1 MRYTKQLRVVSKKDL
16 MKKLIKRVQRKKEEA
31 APTRITNDTVAEH
44 RERILAGGR
53 RFKYPIQYARHRLV
67 FNTIV
72 VSIAFIILLAAIGWW
87 QLYPMQNSS
96 AFMYRLTRII
106 PVPVAVVNDEQVPYS
121 DYLVQY
127 RGSEYYLNKYGEV
140 KLDSADG
147 KRQLDYIKR
156 QSLDKAEQTA
166 YARQLARKLNISVSN
181 DDIDKFINEERNT
194 ANGRVSQETY
204 DSSMQLYYGETSSDY
219 RLRIANSMLE
229 AKIAFAVDD
238 NANAQVKQAQALVNS
253 TNGDLSAVAGQMAKS
268 QGGKVTAGQ
277 SGPVDAT
284 SKFSGLRVSEVAK
297 MAKGA
302 VSGPLKSTTDDG
314 YYFVKVVDKTGTQVD
329 FLYLHIPLTKFADD
343 FAKLSSSHKIQEYI
357 KIADK

>member
-1 MRYTKQLRVVSKKDL
+1 
-16 MKKLIKRVQRKKEEA
+16 MKKLIKRIQRKKEEA
-31 APTRITNDTVAEH
+31 PAPTRITNDTVAEH

-53 RFKYPIQYARHRLV
+53 RFKYPVQYARHRLV

-72 VSIAFIILLAAIGWW
+72 VSIVFIILLIAIGWW

-106 PVPVAVVNDEQVPYS
+106 PIPVAVVDSEQVPYS

-127 RGSEYYLNKYGEV
+127 RGSEYYLNKYGEI
-140 KLDSADG
+140 KLDSSDG
-147 KRQLDYIKR
+147 RRQLNYIKR
-156 QSLDKAEQTA
+156 QSLDKAEQTT
-166 YARQLARKLNISVSN
+166 YARQLARKLNIVVTN

-204 DSSMQLYYGETSSDY
+204 DSSMQLYYGETPSDY

-238 NANAQVKQAQALVNS
+238 SATAQVKQAQTLVTS
-253 TNGDLSAVAGQMAKS
+253 TQGDLAAVATQMAKS
-268 QGGKVTAGQ
+268 KGGKVTAGQ
-277 SGPVDAT
+277 SGLIDVT

-297 MAKGA
+297 MAKGSI
-302 VSGPLKSTTDDG
+302 SGPLKSTTDDG
-314 YYFVKVVDKTGTQVD
+314 YYFVKIVDKTGTQVD
-329 FLYLHIPLTKFADD
+329 FLYLHIPLTTFTDEFAG
-343 FAKLSSSHKIQEYI
+343 LGSSHKIQEYI
-357 KIADK
+357 KISDK

>member
-1 MRYTKQLRVVSKKDL
+1 MKLLKAFSKKDL

-31 APTRITNDTVAEH
+31 PAPTRITNDTVAEH

-72 VSIAFIILLAAIGWW
+72 VSVAFIILLVAIGWW

-106 PVPVAVVNDEQVPYS
+106 PVPVAIVNDEQVPYS

-127 RGSEYYLNKYGEV
+127 RGSEYYLNKYGEI
-140 KLDSADG
+140 KLDTADG
-147 KRQLDYIKR
+147 RRQLDYIKR

-166 YARQLARKLNISVSN
+166 YARQLARKLSISVTN
-181 DDIDKFINEERNT
+181 KDIDTFINEERNT

-204 DSSMQLYYGETSSDY
+204 DSSMQLYYGETPSDY

-229 AKIAFAVDD
+229 AKVAFAVDD
-238 NANAQVKQAQALVNS
+238 NAAAQVKKAQALVTS
-253 TNGDLSAVAGQMAKS
+253 TKGDLAAVAAQMGASK
-268 QGGKVTAGQ
+268 GGKVNVGQ
-277 SGPVDAT
+277 SGPVDVT

-297 MAKGA
+297 MEKGA

-314 YYFVKVVDKTGTQVD
+314 YYFVKIADKTGTQVD
-329 FLYLHIPLTKFADD
+329 FVYLHIPLTTFADD
-343 FAKLSSSHKIQEYI
+343 FSKLRSSRKIQEYI
-357 KIADK
+357 KISDK

>member
-1 MRYTKQLRVVSKKDL
+1 

-31 APTRITNDTVAEH
+31 LAPTRITNDTVAEH

-53 RFKYPIQYARHRLV
+53 RFKYPVQYARHRLV

-72 VSIAFIILLAAIGWW
+72 VSIAFLILLAAVGWW

-106 PVPVAVVNDEQVPYS
+106 PVPVAVVNTEQVPYS

-127 RGSEYYLNKYGEV
+127 RGSEYYLNKYGEI
-140 KLDSADG
+140 KLDSSDG
-147 KRQLDYIKR
+147 RRQLDYIKR

-166 YARQLARKLNISVSN
+166 YARQLARKLAISVTN

-204 DSSMQLYYGETSSDY
+204 ASSMQLYYGETPSDY

-229 AKIAFAVDD
+229 AKVAFAVDD
-238 NANAQVKQAQALVNS
+238 NATAQVKQAQALVAS
-253 TNGDLSAVAGQMAKS
+253 TKGDLAAVATQMAKS
-268 QGGKVTAGQ
+268 KGGKVTAGQ
-277 SGPVDAT
+277 SGPVDVT

-314 YYFVKVVDKTGTQVD
+314 YYFVKITDKTGTQVD
-329 FLYLHIPLTKFADD
+329 FVYLHIPLTTFAGD
-343 FAKLSSSHKIQEYI
+343 FSKLGSSHKIQEYI
-357 KIADK
+357 TVSNK

>member
-1 MRYTKQLRVVSKKDL
+1 
-16 MKKLIKRVQRKKEEA
+16 MKKLIKRIQRKKEEA
-31 APTRITNDTVAEH
+31 PTPTRITNDTVAEH

-53 RFKYPIQYARHRLV
+53 RFKYPVQYARHRLV

-72 VSIAFIILLAAIGWW
+72 VSIVFIILLIAIGWW

-106 PVPVAVVNDEQVPYS
+106 PIPVAVVNSEQVPYS

-127 RGSEYYLNKYGEV
+127 RGSEYYLNKYGEI
-140 KLDSADG
+140 KLDSSDG
-147 KRQLDYIKR
+147 RRQLNYIKR
-156 QSLDKAEQTA
+156 QSLDKAEQTT
-166 YARQLARKLNISVSN
+166 YARQLARKLNIVVTN

-204 DSSMQLYYGETSSDY
+204 DSSMQLYYGETPSDY

-238 NANAQVKQAQALVNS
+238 SATAQVKQAQTLVTS
-253 TNGDLSAVAGQMAKS
+253 TQGDLAAVATQMAKS
-268 QGGKVTAGQ
+268 KGGKVTAGQ
-277 SGPVDAT
+277 SGLIDVT

-297 MAKGA
+297 MAKGSI
-302 VSGPLKSTTDDG
+302 SGPLKSTTDDG
-314 YYFVKVVDKTGTQVD
+314 YYFVKIVDKTGTQVD
-329 FLYLHIPLTKFADD
+329 FLYLHIPLTTFTDEFAG
-343 FAKLSSSHKIQEYI
+343 LGSSHKIQEYI
-357 KIADK
+357 KISDK

>member
-1 MRYTKQLRVVSKKDL
+1 
-16 MKKLIKRVQRKKEEA
+16 MKKLIKRIQRKKEEA
-31 APTRITNDTVAEH
+31 PTPTRITNDTVAEH

-53 RFKYPIQYARHRLV
+53 RFKYPVQYARHRLV

-72 VSIAFIILLAAIGWW
+72 VSIVFIILLIAIGWW

-106 PVPVAVVNDEQVPYS
+106 PIPVAVVNSEQVPYS

-127 RGSEYYLNKYGEV
+127 RGSEYYLNKYGEI
-140 KLDSADG
+140 KLDSSDG
-147 KRQLDYIKR
+147 RRQLNYIKR
-156 QSLDKAEQTA
+156 QSLDKAEQTT
-166 YARQLARKLNISVSN
+166 YARQLARKLNIVVTN

-204 DSSMQLYYGETSSDY
+204 DSSMQLYYGETPSDY

-238 NANAQVKQAQALVNS
+238 SATAQVKQAQTLVTS
-253 TNGDLSAVAGQMAKS
+253 TQGDLAAVATQMAKS
-268 QGGKVTAGQ
+268 KGGKVTAGQ
-277 SGPVDAT
+277 SGLIDVT

-297 MAKGA
+297 MAKGSI
-302 VSGPLKSTTDDG
+302 SGPLKSTTDDG
-314 YYFVKVVDKTGTQVD
+314 YYFVKIVDKTGTQVD
-329 FLYLHIPLTKFADD
+329 FLYLHIPLTTFTDEFAG
-343 FAKLSSSHKIQEYI
+343 LGSSHKVQEYI
-357 KIADK
+357 KISDK

>member
-1 MRYTKQLRVVSKKDL
+1 
-16 MKKLIKRVQRKKEEA
+16 
-31 APTRITNDTVAEH
+31 
-44 RERILAGGR
+44 
-53 RFKYPIQYARHRLV
+53 
-67 FNTIV
+67 
-72 VSIAFIILLAAIGWW
+72 
-87 QLYPMQNSS
+87 
-96 AFMYRLTRII
+96 MYRLTRII

-147 KRQLDYIKR
+147 KRQLDYIKW

>member
-1 MRYTKQLRVVSKKDL
+1 MKQLRVIGKKDL

-31 APTRITNDTVAEH
+31 APARITNDTVAEH

-72 VSIAFIILLAAIGWW
+72 VSIAFIILLAAVGWW

-166 YARQLARKLNISVSN
+166 YARQLARKLNVSVTN

-229 AKIAFAVDD
+229 AKIAFAIDD
-238 NANAQVKQAQALVNS
+238 NANAQVKQAQALINS
-253 TNGDLSAVAGQMAKS
+253 TKGDLSTVAGQMAKS
-268 QGGKVTAGQ
+268 EGGKVTAGQ
-277 SGPVDAT
+277 SGPVDVT
-284 SKFSGLRVSEVAK
+284 SKFSGLRVSEVAN

-314 YYFVKVVDKTGTQVD
+314 YYFVKVIDKTGTQVD

-343 FAKLSSSHKIQEYI
+343 FSKLSSSHKIQEYI
-357 KIADK
+357 KISDK

>member
-1 MRYTKQLRVVSKKDL
+1 

-31 APTRITNDTVAEH
+31 PAPTRITNDTVAEH

-72 VSIAFIILLAAIGWW
+72 VSVAFIILLVAVGWW

-106 PVPVAVVNDEQVPYS
+106 PVPVAVVNNEQVPYS

-127 RGSEYYLNKYGEV
+127 RGSEYYLNKYGEI
-140 KLDSADG
+140 KLDSSDG

-166 YARQLARKLNISVSN
+166 YARQLARKLNISVT
-181 DDIDKFINEERNT
+181 DGDIDTFINEERNT

-229 AKIAFAVDD
+229 AKVAFAVDD
-238 NANAQVKQAQALVNS
+238 NATAQVKQAQKLVTS
-253 TNGDLSAVAGQMAKS
+253 TKGDLAAVATQMAKS
-268 QGGKVTAGQ
+268 KGGKVNAGQ
-277 SGPVDAT
+277 SGPVDVT

-314 YYFVKVVDKTGTQVD
+314 YYFVKIVDKTGTQVD
-329 FLYLHIPLTKFADD
+329 FVYLHIPLTTFADD
-343 FAKLSSSHKIQEYI
+343 FAKLGSSHKIQEYI
-357 KIADK
+357 KVSDK

>member
-1 MRYTKQLRVVSKKDL
+1 

-31 APTRITNDTVAEH
+31 PAPTRITNDTVAEH

-72 VSIAFIILLAAIGWW
+72 VSVAFIILLVAIGWW

-106 PVPVAVVNDEQVPYS
+106 PVPVAIVNDEQVPYS

-127 RGSEYYLNKYGEV
+127 RGSEYYLNKYGEI
-140 KLDSADG
+140 KLDTADG
-147 KRQLDYIKR
+147 RRQLDYIKR

-166 YARQLARKLNISVSN
+166 YARQLARKLSISVTN
-181 DDIDKFINEERNT
+181 KDIDTFINEERNT

-204 DSSMQLYYGETSSDY
+204 DSSMQLYYGETPSDY

-229 AKIAFAVDD
+229 AKVAFAVDD
-238 NANAQVKQAQALVNS
+238 NAAAQVKKAQALVTS
-253 TNGDLSAVAGQMAKS
+253 TKGDLAAVAAQMGASK
-268 QGGKVTAGQ
+268 GGKVNVGQ
-277 SGPVDAT
+277 SGPVDVT

-297 MAKGA
+297 MEKGA

-314 YYFVKVVDKTGTQVD
+314 YYFVKIADKTGTQVD
-329 FLYLHIPLTKFADD
+329 FVYLHIPLTTFADD
-343 FAKLSSSHKIQEYI
+343 FSKLRSSRKIQEYI
-357 KIADK
+357 KISDK